1 MLRDKTWIIARGSSA
16 DRVDA
21 LRSVEVK
28 LPRAPVAQLDRV
40 LVSEAKGHRFDS
52 CRARHSTTALSGAP
66 LDYGGTPLNHGG
78 TLVREATSANSSQS
92 LHRFFAAIALVA
104 SVVILGGGYVALAAR
119 GGWFAS
125 TPPMRLSL

>member
-28 LPRAPVAQLDRV
+28 LARAPVAQLDRV

-52 CRARHSTTALSGAP
+52 CRARQRASDFAP
-66 LDYGGTPLNHGG
+66 GWSLAQSVERSAGIDSHAAHKACFRAQSESARERVLN
-78 TLVREATSANSSQS
+78 
-92 LHRFFAAIALVA
+92 LHRLARDRHSLLVA
-104 SVVILGGGYVALAAR
+104 QRQG
-119 GGWFAS
+119 
-125 TPPMRLSL
+125 